1 MIWKTGVSVC
11 LINTK
16 KGSNFFEEIKD
27 KIFFEKRTI
36 EEAVKGNHQL
46 SFPTPKH
53 KNHDL
58 FLKIYSEK
66 GIRAALEKALIEE
79 E

>member
-1 MIWKTGVSVC
+1 MIWRTGVSVC
-11 LINTK
+11 LINTE
-16 KGSNFFEEIKD
+16 KGFNFFEEIKD

-36 EEAVKGNHQL
+36 EEAIKGNHQL

-53 KNHDL
+53 KNYDL

-66 GIRAALEKALIEE
+66 GVKEALNEALI
-79 E
+79 